1 VGRQATRFHS
11 TTTGL
16 EGAVFG
22 RHTMV
27 EVLERNAGGGA
38 YGTLGQY
45 MVAALL
51 NAAAGHTPFLSEST
65 IRRMW
70 NDLLS
75 KGSFEPT
82 PGVKWGLT
90 EVTDYLR
97 ATMR

>member
-1 VGRQATRFHS
+1 MA
-11 TTTGL
+11 
-16 EGAVFG
+16 
-22 RHTMV
+22 